1 MYSAVV
7 IREMRW
13 RLQLSTTLRAELASA
28 VDAGI
33 HEAGNVCP
41 DPWEDPESRTSN
53 MVPCATIG

>member
-7 IREMRW
+7 SREMRW
-13 RLQLSTTLRAELASA
+13 RLQLSTRLRAELASA

-41 DPWEDPESRTSN
+41 DPWEPQYGTLCYYWVISRI
-53 MVPCATIG
+53 P